1 MHMRSLLRCIALSF
15 FVGACAIGAS
25 PARAADE
32 RAGWKI
38 GGELDVSS
46 MVAEGLGLS
55 LHTSTPAMPALRL
68 GVFIER
74 KTAPFAGLSP
84 ANAGWKLT
92 FPLVVEGVATLTPSQ
107 RWPLLVGLRA
117 GWLHFHADKESVV
130 GLAEEDWYGLT
141 PFVGWREELGWGFYV
156 STWGGITLPIF
167 VGRTQA
173 EIDVAEQ
180 DRTFNPF
187 PAQVRAGLALGFE
200 L

>member
-1 MHMRSLLRCIALSF
+1 MRMRSLFIALALLA
-15 FVGACAIGAS
+15 GAQVIGAS

-32 RAGWKI
+32 LAGWKI
-38 GGELDVSS
+38 GAELDVSS
-46 MVAEGLGLS
+46 MVAEGFGLS

-68 GVFIER
+68 GVFVER

-92 FPLVVEGVATLTPSQ
+92 FPLVLEGVATLTPSQ
-107 RWPLLVGLRA
+107 RWPLLIGLRA

-156 STWGGITLPIF
+156 STWGGIALPIF

-173 EIDVAEQ
+173 EIDVTEQ
-180 DRTFNPF
+180 DRTFNSF